1 MTKKVT
7 ENTMFNEMFNFLKH
21 DQLSSFSYALGGG
34 GGGKSR
40 FTPILEHH
48 CIPLAALKVTLQL
61 IAQLGMLEFLVS
73 FKVFLNYSFER
84 KDARDVKKE
93 N

>member
-34 GGGKSR
+34 GR
-40 FTPILEHH
+40 RE
-48 CIPLAALKVTLQL
+48 VTLHAHIRTSL
-61 IAQLGMLEFLVS
+61 HSVGRLESNPSANSATRNAGISCELQSVPKLFL
-73 FKVFLNYSFER
+73 
-84 KDARDVKKE
+84 
-93 N
+93 